1 MEAVRHGV
9 LVVAVRNNFLLVA
22 VRSERKVTENC
33 NFFNC
38 LQSQPRVLQAEFNL
52 CVYVHE

>member
-1 MEAVRHGV
+1 MEAVQHGI
-9 LVVAVRNNFLLVA
+9 LLVAVRNSLLLVA
-22 VRSERKVTENC
+22 VRSEQKVTENC

-38 LQSQPRVLQAEFNL
+38 LQSQPRVLQVEFNL